1 MLLDQNV
8 TLSAVAERVMCVW
21 RTDSASKTTRE
32 TILSG
37 VSFLLYTKSKLG
49 GALVERPCGR
59 AATAVVTFLITAV
72 NNLRV

>member
-1 MLLDQNV
+1 MLLDQKV
-8 TLSAVAERVMCVW
+8 ALSAVAERVLCVW

-37 VSFLLYTKSKLG
+37 VSFFALYDSKLG
-49 GALVERPCGR
+49 GALVERPCDR
-59 AATAVVTFLITAV
+59 AATAVVTSLITAV